1 MIISAKTLLIIFIIL
16 QVLDVYTTK
25 KSMSMGGVE
34 TNPPMKYLIDKL
46 GLTKALVLKLILT
59 GGVGTWFAYSHPEY
73 LVWFNIAMLGVVIWN
88 YRVIRSL
95 KERIKDRISR

>member
-34 TNPPMKYLIDKL
+34 TNPPMKWLIEKL
-46 GLTKALVLKLILT
+46 GLTKALIFKLILT
-59 GGVGTWFAYSHPEY
+59 GSIGTWFAYNHPEY
-73 LVWFNIAMLGVVIWN
+73 LVWFNLVMLGVVIWN

-95 KERIKDRISR
+95 KD

>member
-25 KSMSMGGVE
+25 KSMSMGGSEV
-34 TNPPMKYLIDKL
+34 NPAMKWIMDKL
-46 GLTKALVLKLILT
+46 GLTKALFFKLILT
-59 GGVGTWFAYSHPEY
+59 GGIGTWFAYNHAEY

-95 KERIKDRISR
+95 KD